1 MSSKYLNPFYS
12 LKLVSLDNHL
22 LELIDLY
29 KNNKFPKVLLLSGK
43 KGSGKFTLVNHFL
56 NWIFSEEEQKTKYDL
71 SKKQINKNSKFY
83 NSILNSTSQEV
94 IFIQAEETKN
104 IKIEDIRNLKNTISN
119 TSLVNKPRFI
129 VIDEV
134 EFFNDNSANALLKTL
149 EEPSINNFFILIN
162 NQQNEVLQTIA
173 SRCLNKNIF
182 LSNTQKKEI
191 KEYLITN
198 NQIENIIC
206 NQIFLTPGSFL
217 RFNDLCNKY
226 KISNDDIL
234 NNKIT
239 LLLNGF
245 RKDKDKTI
253 IQLIYH
259 FIDTYFI
266 NQINEDVTKSDLLV
280 SIKSNIINDI
290 NNLTKYNLNITSV
303 LSSINS
309 KLLNV

>member
-1 MSSKYLNPFYS
+1 MPSKYLNPFYS
-12 LKLVSLDNHL
+12 LKIVSLDNHL

-29 KNNKFPKVLLLSGK
+29 KKNKFPKVLLLSGK
-43 KGSGKFTLVNHFL
+43 KGLGKFTLVNHFL

-94 IFIQAEETKN
+94 IFIQAEEAKN

-149 EEPSINNFFILIN
+149 EEPTINNFFILIN

-191 KEYLITN
+191 IEYLITN
-198 NQIENIIC
+198 NQIEDVIC

-217 RFNDLCNKY
+217 TFNDLCNKY
-226 KISNDDIL
+226 KISNDDTL

>member
-1 MSSKYLNPFYS
+1 MPSKYLNPFYS
-12 LKLVSLDNHL
+12 LKIVSLDNHL

-29 KNNKFPKVLLLSGK
+29 KKNKFPKVLLLSGK
-43 KGSGKFTLVNHFL
+43 KGLGKFTLVNHFL

-94 IFIQAEETKN
+94 IFIQAEEAKN

-149 EEPSINNFFILIN
+149 EEPTINNFFILIN

-191 KEYLITN
+191 IEYLITN
-198 NQIENIIC
+198 NQIEDVIC

-226 KISNDDIL
+226 KISNDDTL

>member
-1 MSSKYLNPFYS
+1 MPSKYLNPFYS
-12 LKLVSLDNHL
+12 LKIVSLDNHL

-29 KNNKFPKVLLLSGK
+29 KKNKFPKVLLLSGK
-43 KGSGKFTLVNHFL
+43 KGLGKFTLVNHFL

-94 IFIQAEETKN
+94 IFIQAEEAKN

-149 EEPSINNFFILIN
+149 EEPTINNFFILIN

-198 NQIENIIC
+198 NQIEDIIC

-226 KISNDDIL
+226 KISNDDTL

>member
-12 LKLVSLDNHL
+12 LKIVSLDNHL

-29 KNNKFPKVLLLSGK
+29 KKNKFPKVLLLSGK
-43 KGSGKFTLVNHFL
+43 KGLGKFTLVNHFL

-94 IFIQAEETKN
+94 IFIQAEEAKN

-191 KEYLITN
+191 IEYLITN
-198 NQIENIIC
+198 NQIEDVIC

-226 KISNDDIL
+226 KISNDDTL

>member
-1 MSSKYLNPFYS
+1 MPSKYLNPFYS
-12 LKLVSLDNHL
+12 LKIVSLDNHL

-29 KNNKFPKVLLLSGK
+29 KKNKFPKVLLLSGK
-43 KGSGKFTLVNHFL
+43 KGLGKFTLVNHFL

-94 IFIQAEETKN
+94 IFIQAEEAKN

-149 EEPSINNFFILIN
+149 EEPTINNFFILIN

-173 SRCLNKNIF
+173 SRCLIKNIF

-191 KEYLITN
+191 IEYLITN
-198 NQIENIIC
+198 NQIEDVIC

-226 KISNDDIL
+226 KISNDDTL

>member
-12 LKLVSLDNHL
+12 LKIVSLDNHL

-29 KNNKFPKVLLLSGK
+29 KKNKFPKVLLLSGK
-43 KGSGKFTLVNHFL
+43 KGLGKFTLVNHFL

-94 IFIQAEETKN
+94 IFIQAEEAKN

-149 EEPSINNFFILIN
+149 EEPTINNFFILIN

-191 KEYLITN
+191 IEYLITN
-198 NQIENIIC
+198 NQIEDVIC

-226 KISNDDIL
+226 KISNDDTL

>member
-1 MSSKYLNPFYS
+1 MPSKYLNPFYS
-12 LKLVSLDNHL
+12 LKIVSLDNHL

-29 KNNKFPKVLLLSGK
+29 KKNKFPKVLLLSGK
-43 KGSGKFTLVNHFL
+43 KGLGKFTLVNHFL

-94 IFIQAEETKN
+94 IFIQAEEAKN

-191 KEYLITN
+191 IEYLITN
-198 NQIENIIC
+198 NQIEDVIC

-226 KISNDDIL
+226 KISNDDTL

>member
-1 MSSKYLNPFYS
+1 MPSKYLNPFYS
-12 LKLVSLDNHL
+12 LKIVSLDNHL

-29 KNNKFPKVLLLSGK
+29 KKNKFPKVLLLSGK
-43 KGSGKFTLVNHFL
+43 KGLGKFTLVNHFL

-94 IFIQAEETKN
+94 IFIQAEEAKN

-149 EEPSINNFFILIN
+149 EEPTINNFFILIN

-191 KEYLITN
+191 IEYLITN
-198 NQIENIIC
+198 NQIEDIIC

-226 KISNDDIL
+226 KISNDDTL